1 MTDDGV
7 RRLGMAAFETTEHV
21 AGGGAA
27 AHGTAAQHSGDR
39 LADVEAIR
47 ALTHR
52 YGLALDSF
60 DVAAT
65 VAVFAPDAVFDCTAF
80 GLERLDGHDSL
91 RVFFEHNREAMANQM
106 HLFANHII
114 AFDGP
119 GEAHGTNYLL
129 QDGYTKNGDRVTC
142 LGLNRDRYVL
152 TDDGWRIRA
161 RTITPLV
168 PPKLEGY

>member
-1 MTDDGV
+1 MT
-7 RRLGMAAFETTEHV
+7 AFQAPADPTV
-21 AGGGAA
+21 AEAP
-27 AHGTAAQHSGDR
+27 AAQVATGYSPDQLGH
-39 LADVEAIR
+39 LEAIR

-60 DVAAT
+60 DVAGT
-65 VAVFAPDAVFDCTAF
+65 VAAFAPDAVFDCTAF
-80 GLERLDGHDSL
+80 GLGLLEGHESL
-91 RVFFEHNREAMANQM
+91 RVFFEHNSEAMARQM

-119 GEAHGTNYLL
+119 RAAHGTNYLL

-152 TDDGWRIRA
+152 TDEGWRIQA

-168 PPKLEGY
+168 PPQLEGY